1 METEL
6 DKVREELLNFYLN
19 IKIRSQDEVSSNLSY

>member
-6 DKVREELLNFYLN
+6 DKVREELINFYLN

>member
-19 IKIRSQDEVSSNLSY
+19 IKIRSQDEVSIN

>member
-6 DKVREELLNFYLN
+6 DKVREELLNCYLN
-19 IKIRSQDEVSSNLSY
+19 IKIRSQDEVSANLSY

>member
-6 DKVREELLNFYLN
+6 NKVREELINFYLN